1 MYGGMF
7 VTLITLITLISEKL
21 LYIQRVLYV
30 YIYRQWNQYL
40 ELIQARK
47 YTNVEE
53 KDYLDEAIADLSNV
67 GWVLAVRSA
76 NSANLTRRVSTGALS
91 FTVPDLNDLEKK
103 SAELTL
109 LIEVIDNELALSG
122 TGAKEAE
129 EALRRLRWEK
139 SLITGE

>member
-1 MYGGMF
+1 MSLTSTF
-7 VTLITLITLISEKL
+7 SKKL
-21 LYIQRVLYV
+21 LYIQRVLYI
-30 YIYRQWNQYL
+30 YIYRRWNQYL
-40 ELIQARK
+40 ELIKARQ

-76 NSANLTRRVSTGALS
+76 NSANLTHFEPSNTGN
-91 FTVPDLNDLEKK
+91 DELN
-103 SAELTL
+103 L
-109 LIEVIDNELALSG
+109 LVEVIDNELALSG

-139 SLITGE
+139 SLTTGK

>member
-1 MYGGMF
+1 MK
-7 VTLITLITLISEKL
+7 KL

-53 KDYLDEAIADLSNV
+53 KSYLDEAIADLSNV
-67 GWVLAVRSA
+67 GWVLEVRSA
-76 NSANLTRRVSTGALS
+76 NSANLSRRVSTGALS
-91 FTVPDLNDLEKK
+91 FTVPDDLEKK

>member
-7 VTLITLITLISEKL
+7 VTLITLISEKL

-30 YIYRQWNQYL
+30 YIYRQWNQYI

-53 KDYLDEAIADLSNV
+53 KSYLDEAIADLSNV
-67 GWVLAVRSA
+67 GWVLEVRSA
-76 NSANLTRRVSTGALS
+76 NSANLSRRVSIGALS
-91 FTVPDLNDLEKK
+91 FTVPDLDDLEKK
-103 SAELTL
+103 TEELTL
-109 LIEVIDNELALSG
+109 LMEVVDNELALSG

>member
-1 MYGGMF
+1 MSLTSTF
-7 VTLITLITLISEKL
+7 SKKL

-91 FTVPDLNDLEKK
+91 FTVPDDLEKK

-109 LIEVIDNELALSG
+109 LMEVIDNELDLSG

>member
-1 MYGGMF
+1 MSLTSA
-7 VTLITLITLISEKL
+7 VSKKL
-21 LYIQRVLYV
+21 LYIQRVLYI

-40 ELIQARK
+40 ELIKARK

-67 GWVLAVRSA
+67 GWVLAVRNA

-109 LIEVIDNELALSG
+109 LIEVVDNELALSG

>member
-1 MYGGMF
+1 MSLTSTF
-7 VTLITLITLISEKL
+7 SKKL
-21 LYIQRVLYV
+21 LYIQRVLYIYV
-30 YIYRQWNQYL
+30 YRRWNQYL
-40 ELIQARK
+40 ELIKARQ

-76 NSANLTRRVSTGALS
+76 NSDNLTHFDPSNTGN
-91 FTVPDLNDLEKK
+91 DELN
-103 SAELTL
+103 L
-109 LIEVIDNELALSG
+109 LVEVIDNELALSG

-139 SLITGE
+139 SLTTGK

>member
-7 VTLITLITLISEKL
+7 VTLITLISEKL

-30 YIYRQWNQYL
+30 YIYRQWNQYI

-53 KDYLDEAIADLSNV
+53 KSYLDEAIADLSNV
-67 GWVLAVRSA
+67 GWVLEVRSA
-76 NSANLTRRVSTGALS
+76 NSANLSRRVSTGALS
-91 FTVPDLNDLEKK
+91 FTVPDDLEKK

>member
-1 MYGGMF
+1 MSLTSA
-7 VTLITLITLISEKL
+7 VSKKL
-21 LYIQRVLYV
+21 LYIQRVLYI

-40 ELIQARK
+40 ELIKARK

-109 LIEVIDNELALSG
+109 LIEVVDNELALSG

>member
-1 MYGGMF
+1 M
-7 VTLITLITLISEKL
+7 
-21 LYIQRVLYV
+21 YIQRVLYV
-30 YIYRQWNQYL
+30 YIYRQWNQYI

-53 KDYLDEAIADLSNV
+53 KSYLDEAIADLSNV
-67 GWVLAVRSA
+67 GWVLEVRSA
-76 NSANLTRRVSTGALS
+76 NSANLSRRVSIGALS
-91 FTVPDLNDLEKK
+91 FTVPDDLEKK
-103 SAELTL
+103 TEELTL
-109 LIEVIDNELALSG
+109 LMEVVDNELALSG

>member
-1 MYGGMF
+1 MSLTSTF
-7 VTLITLITLISEKL
+7 SKKL

-30 YIYRQWNQYL
+30 YMYRQWNQYL
-40 ELIQARK
+40 ELIKARQ

-67 GWVLAVRSA
+67 GWVLEVRSA
-76 NSANLTRRVSTGALS
+76 NSANLTHFDPINTGN
-91 FTVPDLNDLEKK
+91 DELN
-103 SAELTL
+103 L

-129 EALRRLRWEK
+129 EALRRLLWNK
-139 SLITGE
+139 CLTTGK

>member
-1 MYGGMF
+1 MSLTSTF
-7 VTLITLITLISEKL
+7 SKKL
-21 LYIQRVLYV
+21 LYIQRVLYI
-30 YIYRQWNQYL
+30 YIYRRWNQYL
-40 ELIQARK
+40 ELIKARQ

-76 NSANLTRRVSTGALS
+76 NSANLTHFEPSNTGN
-91 FTVPDLNDLEKK
+91 DELN
-103 SAELTL
+103 L
-109 LIEVIDNELALSG
+109 LGEVIDNELALSG

-139 SLITGE
+139 SLTTGK

>member
-1 MYGGMF
+1 MSLTSTF
-7 VTLITLITLISEKL
+7 SKKL

-30 YIYRQWNQYL
+30 YMYRQWNQYL
-40 ELIQARK
+40 ELIKARQ

-67 GWVLAVRSA
+67 GWVLEVRSA
-76 NSANLTRRVSTGALS
+76 NSANLTHFDPINTGN
-91 FTVPDLNDLEKK
+91 DELN
-103 SAELTL
+103 L

-129 EALRRLRWEK
+129 EALRRLRWKK
-139 SLITGE
+139 SLTTGK

>member
-1 MYGGMF
+1 MSLTSTF
-7 VTLITLITLISEKL
+7 SKKL
-21 LYIQRVLYV
+21 LYIQRVLYI

-76 NSANLTRRVSTGALS
+76 NSANLTHFDPSNTGN
-91 FTVPDLNDLEKK
+91 DELN
-103 SAELTL
+103 L
-109 LIEVIDNELALSG
+109 LVEVVDNELALSG
-122 TGAKEAE
+122 TGAEEAE

-139 SLITGE
+139 NLTESPGG

>member
-1 MYGGMF
+1 MSLTSTF
-7 VTLITLITLISEKL
+7 SKKL
-21 LYIQRVLYV
+21 LYIQRVLYIYV
-30 YIYRQWNQYL
+30 YRRWNQYL
-40 ELIQARK
+40 ELIKARQ

-76 NSANLTRRVSTGALS
+76 NSANLPHFDPSNTGN
-91 FTVPDLNDLEKK
+91 DELN
-103 SAELTL
+103 L
-109 LIEVIDNELALSG
+109 LVEVIDNELALSG

-139 SLITGE
+139 SLTTGK

>member
-1 MYGGMF
+1 MSLTSTF
-7 VTLITLITLISEKL
+7 SKKL
-21 LYIQRVLYV
+21 LYIQRVLYIYV
-30 YIYRQWNQYL
+30 YRRWNQYL
-40 ELIQARK
+40 ELIKARQ

-76 NSANLTRRVSTGALS
+76 NSANLTHFDPSNTGN
-91 FTVPDLNDLEKK
+91 DELN
-103 SAELTL
+103 L
-109 LIEVIDNELALSG
+109 LVEVIDNELALSG

-139 SLITGE
+139 SLTTGK

>member
-1 MYGGMF
+1 MSLTSTF
-7 VTLITLITLISEKL
+7 SKKL
-21 LYIQRVLYV
+21 LYIQRVLYIYV
-30 YIYRQWNQYL
+30 YRRWNQYL
-40 ELIQARK
+40 ELIKARQ

-76 NSANLTRRVSTGALS
+76 NSATLTHFDPSNTGNDELNLLV
-91 FTVPDLNDLEKK
+91 
-103 SAELTL
+103 
-109 LIEVIDNELALSG
+109 EVIDNELALSG

-139 SLITGE
+139 SLTTGK

>member
-1 MYGGMF
+1 MSLTSTF
-7 VTLITLITLISEKL
+7 SKKL
-21 LYIQRVLYV
+21 LYIQRVLYIYV
-30 YIYRQWNQYL
+30 YRRWNQYL
-40 ELIQARK
+40 ELIKARQ

-76 NSANLTRRVSTGALS
+76 NSANLTHYDPSNTGN
-91 FTVPDLNDLEKK
+91 DELN
-103 SAELTL
+103 L
-109 LIEVIDNELALSG
+109 LVEVIDNELALSG

-139 SLITGE
+139 SLTTGK

>member
-1 MYGGMF
+1 MALTSTF
-7 VTLITLITLISEKL
+7 SKKL
-21 LYIQRVLYV
+21 LYIQRVLYIYV
-30 YIYRQWNQYL
+30 YRRWNQYL
-40 ELIQARK
+40 ELIKARQ

-76 NSANLTRRVSTGALS
+76 NSANLTHFDPSNTGN
-91 FTVPDLNDLEKK
+91 DELN
-103 SAELTL
+103 L
-109 LIEVIDNELALSG
+109 LVEVIDNELALSG

-139 SLITGE
+139 SLTTGK